1 MLREKPKRP
10 KPRGKSTDAE
20 HWGGPTR
27 RSNEGPQWG
36 WSKGVGS
43 GVAFSETTGN
53 RMNSMHAT
61 SKPFNIDKRLVYEAY
76 KAVKSNG
83 GAAGVDEQTIEQ
95 FEADLAGN
103 LYKIW
108 NRMSSGSYFPLP
120 VRAVA
125 IPKKSGGERILGVPT
140 VADRVA
146 QMVVKLV
153 IEPILD
159 PIFLADSYGYRPN
172 KSALDAIGA
181 TRERCWKYNW
191 VLEFDIKGLF
201 DNIDHEL
208 LLRAVRKHI
217 TCKWA
222 LLYIERWLK
231 ASMVKED
238 GTTIER
244 NRGTPQ
250 GGVVSPILANLFM
263 HYTFD
268 LWMARTHRDLPW
280 CRYADDGL
288 VHCRTEQEA
297 EALKAELHDRLME
310 CHLEM
315 HPTKTKIVYCKD
327 GKRKGKHPN
336 FKFDF
341 LGYCFRPRLVRRF
354 RDNSLFGG
362 FNPAVSPS
370 AMKAMRQTIR
380 DLNIRRQTQLS
391 LQHIAQKLNPLL
403 RGWIAYYGR
412 YAPSALHPL
421 LRYVNQTLVAWA
433 LRKFKRFKDHKTRA
447 GRFLQRLAA
456 ERSDLF
462 VHWDIGMTG
471 MFT

>member
-1 MLREKPKRP
+1 
-10 KPRGKSTDAE
+10 
-20 HWGGPTR
+20 
-27 RSNEGPQWG
+27 
-36 WSKGVGS
+36 
-43 GVAFSETTGN
+43 
-53 RMNSMHAT
+53 MNSMHAT
-61 SKPFNIDKRLVYEAY
+61 NKPFNIDRRLVYEAY
-76 KAVKSNG
+76 KAVKSNR
-83 GAAGVDEQTIEQ
+83 GAAGVDEQSIEQ
-95 FEADLAGN
+95 FEADLSGN

-108 NRMSSGSYFPLP
+108 NRMSSGTYFPPP
-120 VRAVA
+120 VRAVS

-159 PIFLADSYGYRPN
+159 PIFLADSYAYRPN
-172 KSALDAIGA
+172 KSALDAVGA
-181 TRERCWKYNW
+181 TRKRCWKYDW

-244 NRGTPQ
+244 SRGTPQ

-268 LWMARTHRDLPW
+268 LWMARTHPDLPW

-297 EALKAELHDRLME
+297 EALKAELQVRLAE

-315 HPTKTKIVYCKD
+315 HPTKTKIVYCRD
-327 GKRKGKHPN
+327 RNRKGKHPN
-336 FKFDF
+336 VKFDF
-341 LGYCFRPRLVRRF
+341 LGYCFRPRLVRNS
-354 RDNSLFGG
+354 RDNSLFCG
-362 FNPAVSPS
+362 FNPAVSSS

-380 DLNIRRQTQLS
+380 DLNLRRQTQLS
-391 LQHIAQKLNPLL
+391 LQEIARMINPLL

-412 YAPSALHPL
+412 YAPSALYPL

-433 LRKFKRFKDHKTRA
+433 MRKFKRFKRHKVQA
-447 GRFLQRLAA
+447 SQLLQRLAT
-456 ERSDLF
+456 ECVDIF
-462 VHWDIGMTG
+462 VHWQIGMTG
-471 MFT
+471 VFA

>member
-1 MLREKPKRP
+1 
-10 KPRGKSTDAE
+10 
-20 HWGGPTR
+20 
-27 RSNEGPQWG
+27 
-36 WSKGVGS
+36 
-43 GVAFSETTGN
+43 
-53 RMNSMHAT
+53 MHAT
-61 SKPFNIDKRLVYEAY
+61 NKPFNIDKRLVFEAFR
-76 KAVKSNG
+76 AVKSNR

-95 FEADLAGN
+95 FETDLSGN

-108 NRMSSGSYFPLP
+108 NRMSSGTYFPPP

-159 PIFLADSYGYRPN
+159 PIFLADSFGYRPN
-172 KSALDAIGA
+172 KSALDAIGV
-181 TRERCWKYNW
+181 TRERCWKYDW

-201 DNIDHEL
+201 DNINHEL

-231 ASMVKED
+231 APIVQED
-238 GTTIER
+238 GATVER
-244 NRGTPQ
+244 SRGTPQ
-250 GGVVSPILANLFM
+250 GGVVSPVLANLFM
-263 HYTFD
+263 HYAFD
-268 LWMARTHRDLPW
+268 LWMARTHPDLPW

-288 VHCRTEQEA
+288 VHCRNEQEA
-297 EALKAELHDRLME
+297 QALKLELQARLAE

-327 GKRKGKHPN
+327 KKRKGRYPN
-336 FKFDF
+336 VKFDF
-341 LGYCFRPRLVRRF
+341 LGYCFRPRLVRSV
-354 RDNSLFGG
+354 RDNSLFCG

-370 AMKAMRQTIR
+370 ALQAMRQTIR
-380 DLNIRRQTQLS
+380 DLNLRRQTQLS
-391 LQHIAQKLNPLL
+391 LQDIARQLNPLL

-433 LRKFKRFKDHKTRA
+433 RRKFKRFQRHTTPA
-447 GRFLQRLAA
+447 SQLFVRLARA
-456 ERSDLF
+456 RVDLF
-462 VHWDIGMTG
+462 VHWKIGQTG
-471 MFT
+471 VFA

>member
-1 MLREKPKRP
+1 M
-10 KPRGKSTDAE
+10 
-20 HWGGPTR
+20 
-27 RSNEGPQWG
+27 
-36 WSKGVGS
+36 
-43 GVAFSETTGN
+43 SETTGN
-53 RMNSMHAT
+53 RMISRHAT
-61 SKPFNIDKRLVYEAY
+61 DKPFNIDKRLVYEAY
-76 KAVKSNG
+76 KAVKSNR

-95 FEADLAGN
+95 FEADLSSN

-108 NRMSSGSYFPLP
+108 NRMSSGSYFPPP
-120 VRAVA
+120 VRAVS

-146 QMVVKLV
+146 QMVVKQV

-172 KSALDAIGA
+172 KSALDAVGA
-181 TRERCWKYNW
+181 TRQRCWKYDW

-208 LLRAVRKHI
+208 LLRAVRKHV

-231 ASMVKED
+231 APMVRED
-238 GTTIER
+238 GTTLGR
-244 NRGTPQ
+244 SRGTPQ

-268 LWMARTHRDLPW
+268 LWMARTHPDFPW

-297 EALKAELHDRLME
+297 EALKAKLQARLAE

-315 HPTKTKIVYCKD
+315 HPTKTKVVYCKD
-327 GKRKGKHPN
+327 GKRKDKYPTV
-336 FKFDF
+336 KFDF

-354 RDNSLFGG
+354 RDNSLFCG

-370 AMKAMRQTIR
+370 AMKAMREAIR
-380 DLNIRRQTQLS
+380 DLNIWHQTQLS
-391 LQHIAQKLNPLL
+391 LQDIARQLNPLL
-403 RGWIAYYGR
+403 RGWIEYYGR
-412 YAPSALHPL
+412 YAPSALYPL
-421 LRYVNQTLVAWA
+421 LRYVNQTLLAWVM
-433 LRKFKRFKDHKTRA
+433 RKFKRFKGHKIQA
-447 GRFLQRLAA
+447 SQFLQRLAT
-456 ERSDLF
+456 ELVGLF
-462 VHWDIGMTG
+462 VHWQIGMTG
-471 MFT
+471 TFA